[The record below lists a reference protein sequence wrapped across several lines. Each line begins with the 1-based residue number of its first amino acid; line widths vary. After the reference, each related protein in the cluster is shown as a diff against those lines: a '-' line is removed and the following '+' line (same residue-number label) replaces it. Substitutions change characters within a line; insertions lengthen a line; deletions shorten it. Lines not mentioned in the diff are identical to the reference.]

1 MVIFFH
7 ELFGKMTDTKR
18 TIMTDNMEVM
28 IQYKKIIRMNDNM
41 NSYKVGPA
49 RAEWNA

>member
-7 ELFGKMTDTKR
+7 ELFGKMTDTKG

-28 IQYKKIIRMNDNM
+28 IRYKK
-41 NSYKVGPA
+41 Y
-49 RAEWNA
+49 